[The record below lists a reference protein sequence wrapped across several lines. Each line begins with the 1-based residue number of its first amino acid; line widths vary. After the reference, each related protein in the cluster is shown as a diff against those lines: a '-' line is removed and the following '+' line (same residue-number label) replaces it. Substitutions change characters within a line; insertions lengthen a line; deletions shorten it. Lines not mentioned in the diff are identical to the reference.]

1 MTKPIIILSFLLLP
15 IAVSAQRG
23 KNANSNFQ
31 HKKARKY
38 RGEEWTISQQAGFK
52 YTPTS
57 LFDIYGAMLPL
68 GFEYYFQEKFGI
80 DFELSL
86 PLYYVL
92 NNKFD
97 YPKKTI
103 NSDYKLRFGGRQY
116 FRLREKSRMYFGAEI
131 FFRRQAMEL
140 RNSFIHFVDESC
152 YDYSRLNARKNLLGA
167 GVLMGYAR
175 KLSDRF
181 ILEGHLGVGLRL
193 LKTDTDFDRSNKIP
207 YDVGPFRTII
217 PPNEDRV
224 GDRDINIYLP
234 FAIKIGYL
242 F

>member
-1 MTKPIIILSFLLLP
+1 VTKPIIILSFLLLP
-15 IAVSAQRG
+15 VAVFAQRG
-23 KNANSNFQ
+23 NAGSL
-31 HKKARKY
+31 KKKKY
-38 RGEEWTISQQAGFK
+38 RGEEWTLSQQAGFK

-57 LFDIYGAMLPL
+57 LFDIYGATLPL
-68 GFEYYFQEKFGI
+68 GFEYYLQEKFGLE
-80 DFELSL
+80 FEVSF

-92 NNKFD
+92 NN
-97 YPKKTI
+97 YNENPRKTI
-103 NSDYKLRFGGRQY
+103 NSDYKLRFGARQY

-131 FFRRQAMEL
+131 FFRRQSMEL
-140 RNSFIHFVDESC
+140 RNSFIHFVDESS
-152 YDYSRLNARKNLLGA
+152 YDYADLNAKKNLLGA
-167 GVLMGYAR
+167 GGLMGYAR
-175 KLSDRF
+175 KLSDHF
-181 ILEGHLGVGLRL
+181 ILEGHIGVGLRL
-193 LKTDTDFDRSNKIP
+193 IKMETNFDRSNAIA

>member
-1 MTKPIIILSFLLLP
+1 MVVF
-15 IAVSAQRG
+15 AQKKG
-23 KNANSNFQ
+23 NSSSGNSLR
-31 HKKARKY
+31 KKKY
-38 RGEEWTISQQAGFK
+38 RGEEWTLSRQTSFK

-68 GFEYYFQEKFGI
+68 GFEYYFHEKFGI
-80 DFELSL
+80 DLELSL

-92 NNKFD
+92 NN
-97 YPKKTI
+97 YNGNPHKTI
-103 NSDYKLRFGGRQY
+103 NSDYKLRFGARQY
-116 FRLREKSRMYFGAEI
+116 FRLREKSRMYFGAEV
-131 FFRRQAMEL
+131 FFRRQSMEL
-140 RNSFIHFVDESC
+140 RNSYVHFVDETC
-152 YDYSRLNARKNLLGA
+152 YDYTHLNAKKSLLG
-167 GVLMGYAR
+167 GGILMGYSR

-181 ILEGHLGVGLRL
+181 ILEGHIGVGLRL
-193 LKTDTDFDRSNKIP
+193 LKMSTDLDRSKSTP

-224 GDRDINIYLP
+224 GDKDLNLYLP